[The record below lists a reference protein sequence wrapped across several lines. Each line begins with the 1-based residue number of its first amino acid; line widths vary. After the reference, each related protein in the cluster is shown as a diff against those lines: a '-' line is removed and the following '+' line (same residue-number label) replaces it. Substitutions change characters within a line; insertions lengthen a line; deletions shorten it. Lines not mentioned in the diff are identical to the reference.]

1 MHKTVL
7 ITGAS
12 GGIGMRITPSLLSAG
27 YDLVLHGHRH
37 MEALI
42 SMKAQHPER
51 IRIVSADIATEEGLG
66 QVVEAASGCDAV
78 LHCAGIPSAGISWK
92 VSAEEFRN
100 VNAVNY
106 EAPFYISQGIIP
118 SMRSKGWGRII
129 FFSSYISQ
137 GIIPSMR
144 SKGWGR
150 IIFFSSIVAQTGI
163 PGTSAYSAS
172 KSALFGLTRTM
183 ASELAAN
190 HITVNCIAPGYMD
203 EGMIREI
210 PEAMRAEIIA
220 KTPIAKLSDTDGI
233 VKMVELLLAN
243 EANSITGQVL
253 SVNGGLWM

>member
-1 MHKTVL
+1 VHKTVL

-27 YDLVLHGHRH
+27 YDLVLHGHRN

-106 EAPFYISQGIIP
+106 EAPF
-118 SMRSKGWGRII
+118 
-129 FFSSYISQ
+129 YISQ

>member
-1 MHKTVL
+1 MNKTVL

-12 GGIGMRITPSLLSAG
+12 GGIGLRIAKSLISSSFNM
-27 YDLVLHGHRH
+27 VLQGNRN
-37 MEALI
+37 MEAL
-42 SMKAQHPER
+42 MALQELHPDR
-51 IRIVSADIATEEGLG
+51 VRVVSADISSMDGIVL
-66 QVVEAASGCDAV
+66 VVQAAADCDAV

-106 EAPFYISQGIIP
+106 EAPFFISQGIIP
-118 SMRSKGWGRII
+118 SMRSKNWGRIV
-129 FFSSYISQ
+129 
-137 GIIPSMR
+137 
-144 SKGWGR
+144 
-150 IIFFSSIVAQTGI
+150 FFSSIVAQTGI
-163 PGTSAYSAS
+163 PGTAAYSAS

-183 ASELAAN
+183 ASELAVN
-190 HITVNCIAPGYMD
+190 NITVNCIAPGYMD

-220 KTPIAKLSDTDGI
+220 KTPVAKLSDTDGI
-233 VKMVELLLAN
+233 IKMVELLLSN

>member
-1 MHKTVL
+1 VHKTVL

-27 YDLVLHGHRH
+27 YDLVLHGHRN

-106 EAPFYISQGIIP
+106 EAPF
-118 SMRSKGWGRII
+118 
-129 FFSSYISQ
+129 FISQ

>member
-1 MHKTVL
+1 MQKTVL

-12 GGIGMRITPSLLSAG
+12 GGIGMRIAGSLASAG
-27 YDLVLHGHRH
+27 YGLVLHGNKH
-37 MEALI
+37 MEALN
-42 SMKAQHPER
+42 SLKAQYPER
-51 IRIVSADIATEEGLG
+51 INVVSADISSREGLD
-66 QVVEAASGCDAV
+66 QLIQAASACDIV

-92 VSAEEFRN
+92 VSAEEFRK

-106 EAPFYISQGIIP
+106 EAPFFITQGIIP
-118 SMRSKGWGRII
+118 SMRSKNWGRIV
-129 FFSSYISQ
+129 
-137 GIIPSMR
+137 
-144 SKGWGR
+144 
-150 IIFFSSIVAQTGI
+150 FFSSIVAQIGI
-163 PGTSAYSAS
+163 PGTAAYSAS

-190 HITVNCIAPGYMD
+190 NITVNCIAPGYMD

-220 KTPIAKLSDTDGI
+220 KTPVAKLSDTDGI
-233 VKMVELLLAN
+233 VKMVELLLSN

>member
-12 GGIGMRITPSLLSAG
+12 GGIGMRIARSLSAEG
-27 YDLVLHGHRH
+27 YGLVLQGNRN
-37 MEALI
+37 MDALI
-42 SMKAQHPER
+42 SMKAQDPER
-51 IRIVSADIATEEGLG
+51 IHIVSADIATEDGLG
-66 QVVEAASGCDAV
+66 QVIDVAAGCDAV

-92 VSAEEFRN
+92 VSAEEFRK

-106 EAPFYISQGIIP
+106 EAPFFISQGIIP
-118 SMRSKGWGRII
+118 SMRSKGWGRIV
-129 FFSSYISQ
+129 
-137 GIIPSMR
+137 
-144 SKGWGR
+144 
-150 IIFFSSIVAQTGI
+150 FFSSIVAQTGI
-163 PGTSAYSAS
+163 PGTAAYSAS

-183 ASELAAN
+183 ASELATN

-210 PEAMRAEIIA
+210 PESMRAEIIA
-220 KTPIAKLSDTDGI
+220 KTPVAKLSDTDGI
-233 VKMVELLLAN
+233 VKMVELLLSN

>member
-1 MHKTVL
+1 VHKTVL

-129 FFSSYISQ
+129 FFSS
-137 GIIPSMR
+137 
-144 SKGWGR
+144 
-150 IIFFSSIVAQTGI
+150 IVAQTGI

>member
-12 GGIGMRITPSLLSAG
+12 GGIGMRIARSLASAG
-27 YDLVLHGHRH
+27 FDLVLHGNRH
-37 MEALI
+37 MEALN
-42 SMKAQHPER
+42 SLKERYPEH
-51 IRIVSADIATEEGLG
+51 INVVSADISSQEGLD
-66 QVVEAASGCDAV
+66 QLIQAASGCDAV

-92 VSAEEFRN
+92 VSAEEFRK

-106 EAPFYISQGIIP
+106 EAPFFITQGIIP
-118 SMRSKGWGRII
+118 SMRSKNWGRIV
-129 FFSSYISQ
+129 
-137 GIIPSMR
+137 
-144 SKGWGR
+144 
-150 IIFFSSIVAQTGI
+150 FFSSIVAQTGI
-163 PGTSAYSAS
+163 PGTAAYSAS

-190 HITVNCIAPGYMD
+190 NITVNCIAPGYMD

-220 KTPIAKLSDTDGI
+220 KTPVAKLSDTDGI
-233 VKMVELLLAN
+233 VKMVELLLSN

>member
-27 YDLVLHGHRH
+27 YDLVLHGHRN

-106 EAPFYISQGIIP
+106 EAPF
-118 SMRSKGWGRII
+118 
-129 FFSSYISQ
+129 FISQ

-172 KSALFGLTRTM
+172 K
-183 ASELAAN
+183 
-190 HITVNCIAPGYMD
+190 
-203 EGMIREI
+203 
-210 PEAMRAEIIA
+210 
-220 KTPIAKLSDTDGI
+220 
-233 VKMVELLLAN
+233 
-243 EANSITGQVL
+243 
-253 SVNGGLWM
+253 

>member
-1 MHKTVL
+1 MNKTVL

-12 GGIGMRITPSLLSAG
+12 GGIGMRIAGSLASAG
-27 YDLVLHGHRH
+27 YSLVLHGNRH
-37 MEALI
+37 MEALNSLKERYPEHI
-42 SMKAQHPER
+42 SV
-51 IRIVSADIATEEGLG
+51 VSADISSREGLD
-66 QVVEAASGCDAV
+66 QLIQAASACDVV

-92 VSAEEFRN
+92 VSAEEFRK

-106 EAPFYISQGIIP
+106 EAPFFISQGIIP
-118 SMRSKGWGRII
+118 SMRSKNWGRIV
-129 FFSSYISQ
+129 
-137 GIIPSMR
+137 
-144 SKGWGR
+144 
-150 IIFFSSIVAQTGI
+150 FFSSIVAQTGI
-163 PGTSAYSAS
+163 PGTAAYSAS

-190 HITVNCIAPGYMD
+190 NITVNCIAPGYMD

-220 KTPIAKLSDTDGI
+220 KTPVAKLSDTDGI
-233 VKMVELLLAN
+233 VKMVELLLSN

>member
-1 MHKTVL
+1 MTKSVL

-12 GGIGMRITPSLLSAG
+12 GGIGMRLAKSMISKG
-27 YDLVLHGHRH
+27 YRVVLHGNRH
-37 MEALI
+37 MEAILDLHRQYPDQI
-42 SMKAQHPER
+42 TA
-51 IRIVSADIATEEGLG
+51 VTADISTEMGISQLT
-66 QVVEAASGCDAV
+66 QAAGESDVV

-92 VSAEEFRN
+92 VSAEEFRK

-106 EAPFYISQGIIP
+106 EAPFFISQGIIP
-118 SMRSKGWGRII
+118 SMRSKNWGRIV
-129 FFSSYISQ
+129 
-137 GIIPSMR
+137 
-144 SKGWGR
+144 
-150 IIFFSSIVAQTGI
+150 FFSSIVAQTGI
-163 PGTSAYSAS
+163 PGTAAYSAS

-190 HITVNCIAPGYMD
+190 NITVNCIAPGYMD

-220 KTPIAKLSDTDGI
+220 KTPVAKLSDTQGI
-233 VKMVELLLAN
+233 VKMVELLLSN